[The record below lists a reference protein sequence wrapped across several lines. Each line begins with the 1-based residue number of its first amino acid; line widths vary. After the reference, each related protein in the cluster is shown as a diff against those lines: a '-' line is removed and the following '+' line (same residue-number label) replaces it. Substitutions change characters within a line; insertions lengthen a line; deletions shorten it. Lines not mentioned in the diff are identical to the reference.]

1 MCLFGKTVARFVKAD
16 MSVVSDAEQLQI
28 DAAERTDQLIV
39 TRAFFG
45 RIRGASV
52 WNKGVFRFYV
62 DRVKEVF
69 SHKTGITSGII
80 GGKSQIFVEI
90 DGPDPRKV
98 EISHPVPVDQLPVG
112 ADRGG
117 TGGKT
122 EYGIRF

>member
-1 MCLFGKTVARFVKAD
+1 MRPSAR
-16 MSVVSDAEQLQI
+16 
-28 DAAERTDQLIV
+28 DQLIV

-117 TGGKT
+117 TGARPST
-122 EYGIRF
+122 GIRLNDLGRK